1 MVIRERAQG
10 DEAWIAD
17 LLSAEG
23 IPIRDELDLCCD
35 L

>member
-10 DEAWIAD
+10 DEAWIAAV
-17 LLSAEG
+17 SAEG